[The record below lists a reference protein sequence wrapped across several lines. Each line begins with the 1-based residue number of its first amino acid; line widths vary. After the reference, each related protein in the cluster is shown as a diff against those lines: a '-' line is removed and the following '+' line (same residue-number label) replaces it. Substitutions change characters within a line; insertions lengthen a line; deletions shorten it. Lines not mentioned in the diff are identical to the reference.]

1 MAGYLIQGGRTL
13 RGKITV
19 HGAKNSVLPILA
31 ASLLNRS
38 PEPIRL
44 EGVPDLYDVRAM
56 LSILANLGVQS
67 TSQGSDIVLR
77 TDQADCYHV
86 PEFLMREMR
95 SSIFLLGPLL
105 GRFGKASVCYPGGCA
120 IGKRPIDLH
129 LSGLQALGA
138 IIEEK
143 DGYIHARGKLRG
155 ATITLAYPSVGA
167 TENLILAA
175 VLARGVTIIQNAAR
189 EPEIED
195 LQNFLNKMGAAVEG
209 AGSHTITIKGVH
221 ELGGTSYKV
230 YPDRI
235 AAGTYLIAA
244 AITGGQV
251 TLLDAYPEHLQSLL
265 QLFVQAGL
273 EPKIDGHSITLEGK
287 PLKAVPEV
295 VTGPFPGFPTDLQP
309 PLMTMLA
316 LCHGV
321 SRVVEKV
328 FPERFHHVPQLN
340 KIGARIS
347 LRGNTATIH
356 GVRRL
361 YGVTVRATDLRA
373 GAALV
378 LAGLAARG
386 ETYVSDIK
394 HIERGYE
401 NIHLAL
407 NSLGAR
413 IERVAST

>member
-1 MAGYLIQGGRTL
+1 MR
-13 RGKITV
+13 
-19 HGAKNSVLPILA
+19 N
-31 ASLLNRS
+31 
-38 PEPIRL
+38 
-44 EGVPDLYDVRAM
+44 
-56 LSILANLGVQS
+56 LANLGVQS

-189 EPEIED
+189 EREIED
-195 LQNFLNKMGAAVEG
+195 LRIFLIKWVRRWKGREP
-209 AGSHTITIKGVH
+209 TITIKGVH
-221 ELGGTSYKV
+221 RREAPATRSIR
-230 YPDRI
+230 PDRCRDLFNRRGHYRR
-235 AAGTYLIAA
+235 AGHAGRRLPGA
-244 AITGGQV
+244 
-251 TLLDAYPEHLQSLL
+251 PCSLCCSSSM
-265 QLFVQAGL
+265 QAGL

-295 VTGPFPGFPTDLQP
+295 VTEPSRFSTVCNR
-309 PLMTMLA
+309 PL
-316 LCHGV
+316 
-321 SRVVEKV
+321 
-328 FPERFHHVPQLN
+328 
-340 KIGARIS
+340 
-347 LRGNTATIH
+347 
-356 GVRRL
+356 
-361 YGVTVRATDLRA
+361 
-373 GAALV
+373 
-378 LAGLAARG
+378 
-386 ETYVSDIK
+386 
-394 HIERGYE
+394 
-401 NIHLAL
+401 
-407 NSLGAR
+407 
-413 IERVAST
+413 